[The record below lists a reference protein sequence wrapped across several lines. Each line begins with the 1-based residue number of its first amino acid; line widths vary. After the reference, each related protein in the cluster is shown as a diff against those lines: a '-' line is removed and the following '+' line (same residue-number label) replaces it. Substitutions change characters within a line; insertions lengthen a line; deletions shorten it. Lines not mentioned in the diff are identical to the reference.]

1 MLINKIPYVS
11 GLMTATVLNTK
22 NAEAGNKIPDTSGLV
37 PTTVLTT
44 KIGEAKNKIPEV
56 SGLVKKVDY
65 NSKISDIEI
74 KYFDNSEYE
83 KFKWNTWNENKRK
96 KIS

>member
-1 MLINKIPYVS
+1 MYKVWRRKQKMLINKIPYVS

-22 NAEAGNKIPDTSGLV
+22 NAEAGNKIPDTSDLV

-44 KIGEAKNKIPEV
+44 IIREAENEIPEV

-65 NSKISDIEI
+65 NTKTSDIEI
-74 KYFDNSEYE
+74 KYFNNYDYE
-83 KFKWNTWNENKRK
+83 KFK
-96 KIS
+96 